1 MLLDTDILI
10 DLLRGKKEA
19 KDFLYSLPEDSL
31 HCCSAITVAEIHS
44 GMREGERQTTT
55 KLIESLVVLP
65 VTREI
70 AEMAGKFKREY
81 EGGAMSLQTNRHHKG
96 PQYEKPSKASKRF
109 ELELDDC
116 LIAATAVVEGL
127 ELATRNKRHYP
138 MPAVRVKSVI
148 Y

>member
-1 MLLDTDILI
+1 MLLDTDIII
-10 DLLRGKKEA
+10 DILRGKKEA
-19 KDFLYSLPEDSL
+19 RAFLYSLPEDTL
-31 HCCSAITVAEIHS
+31 YCCSAITVAEIHS
-44 GMREGERQTTT
+44 GMREGERQNTTE
-55 KLIESLVVLP
+55 LINSMVVLP

-70 AEMAGKFKREY
+70 AEVAGKFRQEY
-81 EGGAMSLQTNRHHKG
+81 KDGAI
-96 PQYEKPSKASKRF
+96 PVKPRGKDIQSPEASKKLRSF

-138 MPAVRVKSVI
+138 MPEVRVKSVG